1 MRHGEEGQIPLS
13 SEKQFEGMG
22 IGDIAGKVVCSEH
35 DTLAESGGTRRVVQT
50 DHLFIV
56 YIRIDNILLMESV
69 WIFFGKKGV
78 KLYGKLFC
86 RFIVRLEQIER
97 WQRED
102 RNSNLVLVEILPRFL
117 IDKDT
122 SRFAVRDYMFML
134 SGLNSCKMEH
144 YGTVGNG
151 GKKNQGPAGMVFSDQ
166 CNLVPFS
173 DAQLLVHDVYPR
185 NLFGQLTV

>member
-97 WQRED
+97 WQRRQE
-102 RNSNLVLVEILPRFL
+102 
-117 IDKDT
+117 
-122 SRFAVRDYMFML
+122 
-134 SGLNSCKMEH
+134 
-144 YGTVGNG
+144 
-151 GKKNQGPAGMVFSDQ
+151 Q
-166 CNLVPFS
+166 
-173 DAQLLVHDVYPR
+173 
-185 NLFGQLTV
+185 